1 MTVTMAAGIT
11 ALLESVTCPRM
22 ALVVS
27 PCAHRPPGTSNT
39 AVIAKRVRWSARR
52 IRRVELDLTADPSR
66 NSGLAQDGL
75 ALTWKSGYT
84 IRC

>member
-1 MTVTMAAGIT
+1 MTVTVAPGTAAFV
-11 ALLESVTCPRM
+11 ESVTCPRM

-27 PCAHRPPGTSNT
+27 PCAHESIGASETT
-39 AVIAKRVRWSARR
+39 AMLKSVRWSTRR

-75 ALTWKSGYT
+75 ALHLE
-84 IRC
+84 IRIHH